1 MADGTAAGGPVL
13 DGAGAG
19 DGDAPVLLAVAHGT
33 RDPAGPA
40 AVRALLG
47 LVRAVRPGLRVV
59 EAYGEL
65 AAPSLEDAAAGLG
78 GGPAVVV
85 PLLLARGYHALIDFP
100 ERAGRALPHAVTA
113 RPLGPDPLL
122 APRWPTRS
130 RARSPA
136 RRTVRRRVR
145 RRVRRGGRAGLS
157 RRARTPWS
165 SVRRG
170 PPIRRARPTCG
181 RRRGCSRAGSRRSRA
196 GTRPGSRG
204 GASRTAS
211 SPGPDP
217 RWTRSWRGCGAA
229 ARIAWRSRLDLLAPG
244 RFHDRMAA
252 CGADVVAPPIGAH
265 PAVARLVLR
274 RYDEARRRLETAVA
288 MR

>member
-19 DGDAPVLLAVAHGT
+19 DGDAPALLAVAHGT

-122 APRWPTRS
+122 AAALADTLAGALTGAPDGAAPGETADAAGRPGRALPPRPDAVVLGAAGSADPAGTADV
-130 RARSPA
+130 RAAARLLA
-136 RRTVRRRVR
+136 RRLAAEPGGDAAGEPRRCVPHGF
-145 RRVRRGGRAGLS
+145 VAGAGPALDAVVAGLRRGGADRVA
-157 RRARTPWS
+157 
-165 SVRRG
+165 V
-170 PPIRRARPTCG
+170 
-181 RRRGCSRAGSRRSRA
+181 
-196 GTRPGSRG
+196 
-204 GASRTAS
+204 ASY
-211 SPGPDP
+211 
-217 RWTRSWRGCGAA
+217 
-229 ARIAWRSRLDLLAPG
+229 LLAPG

>member
-1 MADGTAAGGPVL
+1 DGTAAGGPVL

-47 LVRAVRPGLRVV
+47 LVRALRPGLRVV

-122 APRWPTRS
+122 AAALADTLAGALTGAPDGAAPGETAGAAGRPG
-130 RARSPA
+130 RARPGRPGAVGRGAAGAAPPA
-136 RRTVRRRVR
+136 GAAGEPRRCVPHGFVAGAGPALDA
-145 RRVRRGGRAGLS
+145 VVAGLRRGGADRVA
-157 RRARTPWS
+157 
-165 SVRRG
+165 V
-170 PPIRRARPTCG
+170 
-181 RRRGCSRAGSRRSRA
+181 
-196 GTRPGSRG
+196 
-204 GASRTAS
+204 ASY
-211 SPGPDP
+211 
-217 RWTRSWRGCGAA
+217 
-229 ARIAWRSRLDLLAPG
+229 LLAPG

>member
-1 MADGTAAGGPVL
+1 ML

-19 DGDAPVLLAVAHGT
+19 DGDAPALLAVAHGT

-47 LVRAVRPGLRVV
+47 LVRALRPGLRVV
-59 EAYGEL
+59 EGYGEL

-122 APRWPTRS
+122 AAALADTLAGALTGPPDGAAPGETAGETAGAAGRPGRALPPRPDAVVLGAAGSADPAGTADV
-130 RARSPA
+130 RAAARLLA
-136 RRTVRRRVR
+136 RRLTAAEPAGSAAGEPRRCVPHGF
-145 RRVRRGGRAGLS
+145 VAGAGPALDAVVAGLRRGGADRVA
-157 RRARTPWS
+157 
-165 SVRRG
+165 V
-170 PPIRRARPTCG
+170 
-181 RRRGCSRAGSRRSRA
+181 
-196 GTRPGSRG
+196 
-204 GASRTAS
+204 ASY
-211 SPGPDP
+211 
-217 RWTRSWRGCGAA
+217 
-229 ARIAWRSRLDLLAPG
+229 LLAPG